1 MTYRL
6 FLSADQLGFI
16 QLSLQSVL
24 QIVNTVLS
32 IVMMRSG
39 ASIHV
44 VKLMTSLLFTLQPI
58 VYTVAAR
65 KFYRID
71 RGIALTEEPL
81 KQKWN
86 GLAQHVASV
95 VLGNADTVIL
105 TLFSTLENVSVYGIY
120 HLVVNG
126 VKQIVVSLTSGIQAL
141 LGNML
146 AKKEEKALQSTFS
159 AFEWGMHTVV
169 TIAFTVTGLLILPCE
184 LIERN
189 GDILRDTVLR
199 HAADWALGEDFAAWV
214 NTACSFRNT
223 LVDRIVSGA
232 PTVGENPGLAWE
244 DDLVNTS
251 EYFHLFIIEG
261 QEDAR
266 LPFAR
271 IGLNIKWVESVEAWR
286 TVKVRILNGAHTSMI
301 PYAML
306 LGIETVGDCL
316 RDARTRAHLDACLV
330 QILRSMDGD
339 EAENRA
345 YAAQVLTRFENPY
358 IRHLCAAISLN
369 SVSKFRVRVLPSILA
384 YREKTGE
391 SPEHLLFALCML
403 IRFYREGNPN
413 DSASVI
419 ETFRTRTVP
428 ELLADADIW
437 GVSLTEYAEEVARY
451 ADTSL

>member
-1 MTYRL
+1 MKHIKDYPKKTRPIRIL
-6 FLSADQLGFI
+6 QFGGGVFLRGFFDWMLQKANDAGAYDGAAVIVRSRTHGADPLAAQNF
-16 QLSLQSVL
+16 
-24 QIVNTVLS
+24 N
-32 IVMMRSG
+32 
-39 ASIHV
+39 
-44 VKLMTSLLFTLQPI
+44 
-58 VYTVAAR
+58 YT
-65 KFYRID
+65 
-71 RGIALTEEPL
+71 
-81 KQKWN
+81 
-86 GLAQHVASV
+86 HVARDGANTDVTVVDSIAGSV
-95 VLGNADTVIL
+95 DAAGDYAAFLRLAEIP
-105 TLFSTLENVSVYGIY
+105 TLET
-120 HLVVNG
+120 
-126 VKQIVVSLTSGIQAL
+126 VVSNTTEAGIIYENCPRPTDACPESFPAKLTAL
-141 LGNML
+141 LYHR
-146 AKKEEKALQSTFS
+146 FS
-159 AFEWGMHTVV
+159 VGG
-169 TIAFTVTGLLILPCE
+169 TGLLILPCE

-232 PTVGENPGLAWE
+232 PTVGENLGLAWE

>member
-1 MTYRL
+1 MKHIKDYPKKTRPIRIL
-6 FLSADQLGFI
+6 QFGGGVFLRGFFDWMLQKANDAGVYDGAAVIVRSRTRGADPLAAQNF
-16 QLSLQSVL
+16 
-24 QIVNTVLS
+24 N
-32 IVMMRSG
+32 
-39 ASIHV
+39 
-44 VKLMTSLLFTLQPI
+44 
-58 VYTVAAR
+58 YT
-65 KFYRID
+65 
-71 RGIALTEEPL
+71 
-81 KQKWN
+81 
-86 GLAQHVASV
+86 HVARDGANTDVTVVDSIAGSV
-95 VLGNADTVIL
+95 DAAGDYAAFLRLAEIP
-105 TLFSTLENVSVYGIY
+105 TLET
-120 HLVVNG
+120 
-126 VKQIVVSLTSGIQAL
+126 VVSNTTEAGIIYENCPRPTDACPESFPAKLTAL
-141 LGNML
+141 LYHR
-146 AKKEEKALQSTFS
+146 FS
-159 AFEWGMHTVV
+159 VGG
-169 TIAFTVTGLLILPCE
+169 TGLLILPCE

>member
-1 MTYRL
+1 MKHIKDYPKKTRPIRIL
-6 FLSADQLGFI
+6 QFGGGVFLRGFFDWMLQKANDAGVYDGAAVIVRSRTHGADPLAAQNF
-16 QLSLQSVL
+16 
-24 QIVNTVLS
+24 N
-32 IVMMRSG
+32 
-39 ASIHV
+39 
-44 VKLMTSLLFTLQPI
+44 
-58 VYTVAAR
+58 YT
-65 KFYRID
+65 
-71 RGIALTEEPL
+71 
-81 KQKWN
+81 
-86 GLAQHVASV
+86 HVARDGANTDVTVVDSIAGSV
-95 VLGNADTVIL
+95 DAAGDYAAFLRLAEIP
-105 TLFSTLENVSVYGIY
+105 TLET
-120 HLVVNG
+120 
-126 VKQIVVSLTSGIQAL
+126 VVSNTTEAGIIYENCPRPTDACPESFPAKLTAFL
-141 LGNML
+141 YHR
-146 AKKEEKALQSTFS
+146 FS
-159 AFEWGMHTVV
+159 VGG
-169 TIAFTVTGLLILPCE
+169 TGLLILPCE

-199 HAADWALGEDFAAWV
+199 HAADWALGEEFAAWV

-232 PTVGENPGLAWE
+232 PTVGENLGLAWE